1 MNKRALSNCPVCG
14 GNLVISR
21 LTCSS
26 CKTKLEGDFEHC
38 IFSNLVPEEKEF
50 IEIFL
55 LCRGNIKEV
64 EKRLGLS
71 YPTIRNKLD
80 SIVNKM
86 EEILHKGDDNTRRL
100 RRFEILEELK
110 RNKITAEEAAML
122 LKEI

>member
-1 MNKRALSNCPVCG
+1 MNRRALSNCPVCG

-21 LTCSS
+21 LTCKV
-26 CKTKLEGDFEHC
+26 CNTKLEGDFEHC
-38 IFSNLVPEEKEF
+38 IFSNLISEEKEF
-50 IEIFL
+50 VEVFL

-80 SIVNKM
+80 SIVDKM
-86 EEILHKGDDNTRRL
+86 EKFLHSGDENTRRL
-100 RRFEILEELK
+100 RRFEVLEELK
-110 RNKITAEEAAML
+110 KNKITAEEAAML